1 MSVEAWTLPRRVV
14 DENRADPRSQ
24 VVGADELGHGKVA
37 ERCHFVVDPC
47 RAGDWAARGLVMVRG
62 SLPLVAAPKAR
73 ARTNPQSAPGQR
85 MAFIPVELGRL
96 RQSREGAQV
105 LA

>member
-62 SLPLVAAPKAR
+62 SLPTFAANL
-73 ARTNPQSAPGQR
+73 TLIYEEDGPGR
-85 MAFIPVELGRL
+85 CIRILMDER
-96 RQSREGAQV
+96 
-105 LA
+105 